1 MMFKE
6 SILCGFIM
14 LLLPILITGCVV
26 STYQYEAIDYNTLHP
41 NLQPEFV
48 YIPRY
53 RPRPMYLYGSMWYT
67 EPYTIVVYEDDN
79 GYRKKRK
86 VPNSKLRMEFNR
98 SRPYL
103 KRKGDVESIM
113 KRVNE
118 ERKKRRYN
126 MQNRRK
132 KIKVLERS
140 VDTYNIGRKRRM
152 SRGRKKNEAMGK
164 T

>member
-1 MMFKE
+1 MFNK
-6 SILCGFIM
+6 SISCGFIM

-48 YIPRY
+48 YIPRF
-53 RPRPMYLYGSMWYT
+53 RPSPMYLYGNMWYT
-67 EPYTIVVYEDDN
+67 EPYTIVVYEDDY
-79 GYRKKRK
+79 GYRKRRK

-103 KRKGDVESIM
+103 KRKSDINSIM
-113 KRVNE
+113 DRVKE
-118 ERKKRRYN
+118 ERKKMN
-126 MQNRRK
+126 HNLKKRRK
-132 KIKVLERS
+132 RTQVLERN
-140 VDTYNIGRKRRM
+140 VDTYNMRRKRRINQE
-152 SRGRKKNEAMGK
+152 RRKNETMGK